1 MRSEKQI
8 RGSNKH
14 AGILGMG
21 SSVQGIKEEIINRAV
36 IATVH
41 SAFNCFMAQEKRASH
56 TWTDGH

>member
-14 AGILGMG
+14 AGILGTG
-21 SSVQGIKEEIINRAV
+21 SSVEGIKEINRSV

-56 TWTDGH
+56 TWTDEH